1 MCIMLYQWYHCFKH
15 CDYEKQQADKKN
27 EDLDHRN
34 RELGQKISSMEH
46 QKMAG
51 EHTKEVRQAEINRLK
66 DANDREEREAAR
78 DQEDLKKHQD
88 NMKEILKL
96 DHERKMEKERLKH
109 QWKTDKLNG
118 K

>member
-1 MCIMLYQWYHCFKH
+1 MYHFQH
-15 CDYEKQQADKKN
+15 CDYAIQQADEKN
-27 EDLDHRN
+27 EDLERRN
-34 RELGQKISSMEH
+34 RELEQKLSSMEH

-51 EHTKEVRQAEINRLK
+51 EHTKEVRQAEIDRLK
-66 DANDREEREAAR
+66 DANDKEEMEAAR
-78 DQEDLKKHQD
+78 DHEDLKKHQD

-109 QWKTDKLNG
+109 QWKTHKLNG